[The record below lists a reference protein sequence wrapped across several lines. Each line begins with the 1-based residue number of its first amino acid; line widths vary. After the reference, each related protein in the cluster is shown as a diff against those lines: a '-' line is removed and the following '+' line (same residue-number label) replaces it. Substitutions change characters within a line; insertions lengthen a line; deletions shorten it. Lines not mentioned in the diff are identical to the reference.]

1 MNSEGCWSWGPQG
14 GRIRQP
20 PAFCQICGQEMSV
33 FSSWTC
39 LKSQWEELCL
49 VSLWAGS
56 GRSWMLDPVYGT
68 TLKWLMEW
76 WQARHD
82 SNSKIFDPS
91 LAELPS
97 TKLFMLIIPR
107 VFEYLTLSLSHIQEL
122 WTFSYRPRSVSDIK
136 CSSLRKNDAYLL
148 FSTLTAEWYKNKA
161 KQQPTHLKLK
171 LEER

>member
-1 MNSEGCWSWGPQG
+1 MNSEGCWSWGPQA

-20 PAFCQICGQEMSV
+20 PAFCQICRQEMSV

-68 TLKWLMEW
+68 TLRWLMEW

-82 SNSKIFDPS
+82 SNSKIFHPS

-107 VFEYLTLSLSHIQEL
+107 VFECLTLSLLVTSRSSGPFPVDQDPFLTSNALL
-122 WTFSYRPRSVSDIK
+122 WGRMMPICYSALWQLNGTR
-136 CSSLRKNDAYLL
+136 
-148 FSTLTAEWYKNKA
+148 T
-161 KQQPTHLKLK
+161 KQNNNQPI
-171 LEER
+171 